1 MPSRPARAC
10 RPLQR
15 GFTLIEVMIVLA
27 LVAILA
33 AIALPS
39 YQRYVN
45 KSRAKGAATDLMSL
59 SMVLENRFQKSL
71 AYPNTYTSATTIAA
85 KLADRTG
92 SVATDFSNWVPAQ
105 AAFFSY
111 TIETP
116 NSNSYTV
123 KAVGSGALNG
133 CTLSLTQANVRNAAS
148 DCSILGAW

>member
-1 MPSRPARAC
+1 MPSRPAPAR

-45 KSRAKGAATDLMSL
+45 KSRAKGAAADLMSL
-59 SMVLENRFQKSL
+59 GMVLENRFQKSL
-71 AYPNTYTSATTIAA
+71 QYPVYESATTIAA
-85 KLADRTG
+85 KNADRADAEKTN
-92 SVATDFSNWVPAQ
+92 FSAWSPAQ

-111 TIETP
+111 TVESTK
-116 NSNSYTV
+116 STYTV

-133 CTLSLTQANVRNAAS
+133 CTLSLTQANARNAAA

>member
-1 MPSRPARAC
+1 MSSRPARAS
-10 RPLQR
+10 RPLQH

-59 SMVLENRFQKSL
+59 GMVLENRFQKKL
-71 AYPNTYTSATTIAA
+71 AYPSTYTSATTIAA
-85 KLADRTG
+85 KPADRTG
-92 SVATDFSNWVPAQ
+92 TVLDDFSNWVPAQ
-105 AAFFSY
+105 GAYFSYNIEAKDGSSY
-111 TIETP
+111 TI
-116 NSNSYTV
+116 
-123 KAVGSGALNG
+123 KAVGSGALSG
-133 CTLSLTQANVRNAAS
+133 CTLSLTQANARNAAS

>member
-59 SMVLENRFQKSL
+59 GMVLENRFQKSL
-71 AYPNTYTSATTIAA
+71 AYPVYEAATTIAA
-85 KLADRTG
+85 KNADRETNEK
-92 SVATDFSNWVPAQ
+92 TNFSAWIPAQ

-111 TIETP
+111 TIQ
-116 NSNSYTV
+116 SNASSYTV
-123 KAVGSGALNG
+123 KAVGSGALSG
-133 CTLSLTQANVRNAAS
+133 CTLSLTEANARNAAS